1 MQEDKVMVV
10 LPSDFIIL
18 GVKSATQG
26 NKFTLSNIYMV
37 RQAAGNNGFGSLL
50 DVEDPSSL
58 KLDKMKGVMEIHDL
72 NVIFINHI
80 NGTPLAAYVK

>member
-18 GVKSATQG
+18 GVKAPTQG

-37 RQAAGNNGFGSLL
+37 RQAAGQNGFGSLL
-50 DVEDPSSL
+50 DVEDPAAL